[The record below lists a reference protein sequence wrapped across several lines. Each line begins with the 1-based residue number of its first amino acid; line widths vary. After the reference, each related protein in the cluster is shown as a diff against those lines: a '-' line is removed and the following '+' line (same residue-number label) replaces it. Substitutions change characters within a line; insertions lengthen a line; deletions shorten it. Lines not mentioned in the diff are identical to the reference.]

1 MYWISRIVFVVCFVT
16 LCLPSI
22 SEAKFQAVSGHEG
35 WSVEYDTLQPVPWG
49 YEQGFVLKDAAKKE
63 YVLTTTFHK
72 VAKITEEEI
81 VDGEVVVEAS
91 VEYIA
96 VKPTTK
102 DIEARVS
109 EMIDRLENPGPEP
122 EKKYYE
128 SEVVDLLIEKK
139 YLSIGDSLSDLPIK
153 EK

>member
-1 MYWISRIVFVVCFVT
+1 MTWQICVRNNGCQQPLQPGAMEGAMYWISRIVFVVCFVT

-49 YEQGFVLKDAAKKE
+49 YEQGFVLRDADSKDYAFTTSFEKKP
-63 YVLTTTFHK
+63 
-72 VAKITEEEI
+72 I
-81 VDGEVVVEAS
+81 V
-91 VEYIA
+91 
-96 VKPTTK
+96 K

-109 EMIDRLENPGPEP
+109 KMIDRLENPGPEP

-139 YLSIGDSLSDLPIK
+139 YLSIGDSLSDLPTK